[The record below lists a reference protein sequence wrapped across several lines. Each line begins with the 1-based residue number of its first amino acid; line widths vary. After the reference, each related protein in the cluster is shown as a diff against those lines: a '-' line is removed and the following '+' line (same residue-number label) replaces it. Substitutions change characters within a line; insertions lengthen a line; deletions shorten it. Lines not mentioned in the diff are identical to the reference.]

1 LKLLPDFQVTILD
14 KKLSRNTLST
24 LYSLNQENSP
34 EVGFISSIEY
44 FSKLFEMS
52 ALSLL
57 VEHQAEIVGFI
68 ICFRENSEY
77 ESLNYKYFDENKQ
90 RFLYIDRV
98 VIKSAYRRKGL
109 GTKIYKYLDEIAQKD
124 MLLICC
130 EVNSIPL
137 NQISLDF
144 HAKNGFIEVGG
155 RDFKDHSVKYLM
167 K

>member
-1 LKLLPDFQVTILD
+1 MKLLPDFQVTILD

-144 HAKNGFIEVGG
+144 HGKNGFLEVGE
-155 RDFKDHSVKYLM
+155 RNFEDHSVKYLV

>member
-109 GTKIYKYLDEIAQKD
+109 GTKIYKDLDEIAQKD

-144 HAKNGFIEVGG
+144 HGKNGFLEVGE
-155 RDFKDHSVKYLM
+155 RNFEDHSVKYLV

>member
-144 HAKNGFIEVGG
+144 HGKNGFLEVGE
-155 RDFKDHSVKYLM
+155 RNFEDHSVKYLV